1 MTKHQPT
8 DALLS
13 RQHLAKVYKQLS
25 APFEDEAV
33 ERTKGAQTRK
43 GYDTTGI
50 KYQFIVDRLNKVL
63 GPGCFRTT
71 QEMAVTEMTR
81 QSGRTAF
88 SVDVEITLQLGNW
101 GMHGFNP
108 VAEVFGIGGHT
119 SNSLADAKK
128 GAYTNGFKKAAAMLG
143 VGRQAYAGTI
153 DDDNQPIP
161 EEFEYTESRDTYP
174 PKKPNGNTATK
185 DFF

>member
-1 MTKHQPT
+1 MTKQQPT
-8 DALLS
+8 DESLS
-13 RQHLAKVYKQLS
+13 RAHLAKAYKLLS
-25 APFEDEAV
+25 APFEDDAV

-71 QEMAVTEMTR
+71 QEMTVTEMTR
-81 QSGRTAF
+81 QSGRAAF
-88 SVDVEITLQLGNW
+88 SVDVEITLQIGNW
-101 GMHGFNP
+101 GMQGFHP
-108 VAEVFGIGGHT
+108 IAEVFGIGGHT

-153 DDDNQPIP
+153 DDDNQPVP
-161 EEFEYTESRDTYP
+161 EEFGYVGGRDTYP